1 MHYELITDD
10 KELNTEWLESF
21 KDDVTSRID
30 NLLKRRELHK
40 DKIFKSGTFE
50 LNPDK
55 IKICKDMW
63 LREFVD
69 INVVSDKSEFAFI
82 KESCF
87 MSTEELRQKLHRL
100 RLDKIMTDRQVK
112 EEIEWLSNF
121 IDFVNDIIQSH
132 DDFRK
137 DLNEINANLVEDYN
151 HSYLD

>member
-1 MHYELITDD
+1 
-10 KELNTEWLESF
+10 
-21 KDDVTSRID
+21 
-30 NLLKRRELHK
+30 
-40 DKIFKSGTFE
+40 
-50 LNPDK
+50 
-55 IKICKDMW
+55 MW

-69 INVVSDKSEFAFI
+69 INIVSDKSEFVFI

-151 HSYLD
+151 RSYLD